1 MVLGITME
9 NERYDRGLAALRRA
23 NEEGMDEL
31 IRSTD
36 AIAPDLAR
44 YVIEFAYGDIYSR
57 PGLLPKQRELCIV
70 ATLTA
75 LGNRE
80 RQLRD
85 HIKAALNSG
94 CTPRELTETIL
105 MMAVY
110 AGFPA
115 AINGMQIAR
124 EVLLRESS
132 SD

>member
-1 MVLGITME
+1 
-9 NERYDRGLAALRRA
+9 
-23 NEEGMDEL
+23 MD
-31 IRSTD
+31 
-36 AIAPDLAR
+36 AVAPDLAR
-44 YVIEFAYGDIYSR
+44 FIIEFASGDIYTR
-57 PGLLPKQRELCIV
+57 PGLLPNQRELCII

-85 HIKAALNSG
+85 HIQAAFNCG
-94 CTPRELTETIL
+94 CTPQEVTEVIM

-115 AINGMQIAR
+115 AINGMEI
-124 EVLLRESS
+124 LRELLLHAPS